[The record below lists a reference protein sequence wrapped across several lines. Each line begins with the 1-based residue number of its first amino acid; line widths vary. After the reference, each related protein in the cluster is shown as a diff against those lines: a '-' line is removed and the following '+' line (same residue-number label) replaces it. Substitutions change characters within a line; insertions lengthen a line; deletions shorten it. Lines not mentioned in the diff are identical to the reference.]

1 MISSVEQNYFMNLRR
16 PKDTRISQRVR
27 VDCFALVNC
36 ESRFSRP
43 LELWRSLPH
52 YWLRYSP
59 IACYYPYC
67 CCFQSSKF
75 LIYITFFT
83 RFSMLL
89 RFSARKSVIFLTSI
103 YAMSNMNIC
112 SVQEKCIYFNIYYEK
127 TFHLLFFI
135 L

>member
-1 MISSVEQNYFMNLRR
+1 MKRKLDSTKKFRNWLWFVIEFKEVRHELMISSVEQNYFMNFRR

-75 LIYITFFT
+75 LIYITF
-83 RFSMLL
+83 SMLL
-89 RFSARKSVIFLTSI
+89 RFSASKSVIFLTSI
-103 YAMSNMNIC
+103 SY
-112 SVQEKCIYFNIYYEK
+112 VE
-127 TFHLLFFI
+127 
-135 L
+135 